1 MELIGTFLV
10 AQKAFGERVHA
21 IGQDQWL
28 LATPDAEWN
37 VSDLV
42 RHLVDEHRWAGP
54 LLAGLDMTAAAAAVA
69 ELGPAGPDGAALV
82 HGWDQAAAASAQAFR
97 AGGALHGAVAITRG
111 IVPAEEY
118 LEEMILDL
126 VVHAWDL
133 GVAIGYPVPLPA
145 DAVTA
150 IYPLAQA
157 IVDRTPRGM
166 FAPPAQVRADAPP
179 ADRLIALTGRHPA
192 ARSPADA
199 VGWMRDGTALAMS
212 QAADLDEAALAAPS
226 GLPGWSRRH
235 VVAHLAANAEALGN
249 LAHWAATGEAT
260 PMYASPQERADG
272 IEAGVRRTT
281 ADLAAWLHD
290 SASQLA
296 AALDRLSAGQ
306 WQTTVKTAQGRTVP
320 ATEVP
325 WMRSREVY
333 VHSVD
338 LVTGVGFG
346 DLPAGFL
353 AALCGDIV
361 AKRAPNGAAVPGGGP
376 ALVLVAAD
384 TSDRWELPGPG
395 VPLTVT
401 GPLAEITAYLAGRP
415 HTLRTADGAPAPAL
429 SPWL

>member
-21 IGQDQWL
+21 VGPDQWL
-28 LATPDAEWN
+28 LATPDSEWS
-37 VSDLV
+37 VSDLI
-42 RHLVDEHRWAGP
+42 RHLVDEHRWAAP
-54 LLAGLDMTAAAAAVA
+54 LLAGLDLTAAAAAVA

-82 HGWDQAAAASAQAFR
+82 RDWDRAAAASAQAFR
-97 AGGALHGAVAITRG
+97 ADGALRGAVAITRG
-111 IVPAEEY
+111 TVPAEEY

-133 GVAIGYPVPLPA
+133 GVAIGYPVRLPA
-145 DAVTA
+145 DAVRA

-166 FAPPAQVRADAPP
+166 FAPPVQVRAGASPV
-179 ADRLIALTGRHPA
+179 DRLVALTGRQPA
-192 ARSPADA
+192 ARFPAGA
-199 VGWMRDGTALAMS
+199 IGWMRDGTALLIS

-235 VVAHLAANAEALGN
+235 LVAHLAANAEALGN

-260 PMYASPQERADG
+260 PMYASAQERADG
-272 IEAGVRRTT
+272 IEAGVRRPT

-296 AALDRLSAGQ
+296 AALDGLSAEQ
-306 WQTTVKTAQGRTVP
+306 WQAKVKTAQGRTVP
-320 ATEVP
+320 ATQVP

-346 DLPAGFL
+346 DLPARFL
-353 AALCGDIV
+353 SALCDDII
-361 AKRAPNGAAVPGGGP
+361 AKRAPNGAALPGDGP

-384 TSDRWELPGPG
+384 TGDRWELPGPG
-395 VPLTVT
+395 VPVTMT

-415 HTLRTADGAPAPAL
+415 HTLRTADGTSAPAL